1 MALVRAGR
9 PGLSVMVSIVVA
21 PLRAQ
26 ARRGAPKRRPLRPA
40 YLAQVTGPSGHHG
53 THSPS
58 APAMADQAQDRHL
71 PATERKI
78 KKAREDGQ
86 VARSR
91 DLGHLASLAA
101 GLLLLASAAPW
112 LTEWSQRMLAKGLR
126 FDVASLARP
135 DAMTLHLQALA
146 TGALAIVLPLGA
158 VIVVAAMAAG
168 VLCGGWN
175 FTLKPLAPTWQKI
188 SPVAGMGRVFSM
200 QQLGTMAK
208 ACVLALVLGG
218 IAVMYLREHWAQFA
232 TLLALPLPAALK
244 AAAGLVM
251 GGLLLL
257 LLPLAL
263 SALIDVPMQ
272 RQLLLRQLRMSFE
285 EVKKENKDV
294 EGNAAIKSKMR
305 ARMREMAN
313 RRMIAAVPGAD
324 LVVMNP
330 THYAVALKYD
340 EASMGAPRVV
350 AKGADLMALKIR
362 DVAKEAGVPV
372 LQAPPLARALYA
384 HSEIDKEIPTA
395 LFSAVAQVLAW
406 VFQLRQGG
414 AVRAA
419 LLATPPKPQ
428 VPPQLDPGEA
438 MVQEDDA

>member
-1 MALVRAGR
+1 
-9 PGLSVMVSIVVA
+9 
-21 PLRAQ
+21 
-26 ARRGAPKRRPLRPA
+26 
-40 YLAQVTGPSGHHG
+40 
-53 THSPS
+53 
-58 APAMADQAQDRHL
+58 MADQDQDRHL

-78 KKAREDGQ
+78 KKSREDGQ

-91 DLGHLASLAA
+91 DLGHVAALAA

-112 LTEWSQRMLAKGLR
+112 LAEWSQRLLAKGLH
-126 FDVASLARP
+126 FDAAELARP
-135 DAMTLHLQALA
+135 GAMTERLEALA
-146 TGALAIVLPLGA
+146 LAALAIVLPLGA
-158 VIVVAAMAAG
+158 VIVVAALAAG

-175 FTLKPLAPTWQKI
+175 FTLKPLMPRWDKL
-188 SPVAGMGRVFSM
+188 SPVAGLGRVFSL
-200 QQLGTMAK
+200 QQLGTMGK
-208 ACVLALVLGG
+208 ACALALVLGAIG
-218 IAVMYLREHWAQFA
+218 AFYLVEHWARFA
-232 TLLALPLPAALK
+232 TLLALPLPAAL
-244 AAAGLVM
+244 AASADLVS
-251 GGLLLL
+251 GGLMLL
-257 LLPLAL
+257 LLPLAA

-272 RQLLLRQLRMSFE
+272 RQLLLRRLRMSFE

-313 RRMIAAVPGAD
+313 RRMMAAVPGAD

-350 AKGADLMALKIR
+350 AKGADLLALKIR
-362 DVAKEAGVPV
+362 DIAKEAGVPV

-384 HSEIDKEIPTA
+384 HGEIDKEIPTA

-406 VFQLRQGG
+406 VFQLRNGG
-414 AVRAA
+414 AQRAA
-419 LLATPPKPQ
+419 LLAAPPKPV

-438 MVQEDDA
+438 MPVEADA